1 MKKKIDLALIHVQE
15 RALEKKVREA
25 EQALVERQRQLR
37 LFKEEVKKE
46 TAGQLAS
53 GQTTGDPLID
63 EIIPLLGIEKTT
75 IDKILAFNESIIRA
89 KEILIAV
96 PRRECTKHVMFPTES
111 CQNEY
116 STFVGY
122 IYGIP
127 SGRRIKLELDEKASF
142 IAYSVILPLKKYV
155 KWDFGRDDIETP
167 TEGPLIVDG
176 SMFCSLNPDKLI
188 VSIIGEDRT
197 PSPLNMSLSTFS
209 TVEPAM
215 EVIIDGKIPGD
226 KNTSGYGKTLLALKY
241 GRELMKLPTPSEEI
255 AGANI

>member
-1 MKKKIDLALIHVQE
+1 MKNTVNLDLLFKQQEVLKKKV
-15 RALEKKVREA
+15 VEA
-25 EQALVERQRQLR
+25 EKTLAGRNAGLR
-37 LFKEEVKKE
+37 VFNDATKK
-46 TAGQLAS
+46 QLARELSS
-53 GQTTGDPLID
+53 GQTTGNPLMD
-63 EIIPLLGIEKTT
+63 EIVRWFGLDKNA
-75 IDKILAFNESIIRA
+75 IDKILAFNESLTKG

-96 PRRECTKHVMFPTES
+96 PRRQCTKNVMFPTES

-127 SGRRIKLELDEKASF
+127 SGRRIKMELDEKASF
-142 IAYSVILPLKKYV
+142 IAYSVILPLQKYV

-176 SMFCSLNPDKLI
+176 SMFCSLNPNKLLA
-188 VSIIGEDRT
+188 SIIGEVKA
-197 PSPLNMSLSTFS
+197 PSLRDMSLSGFS
-209 TVEPAM
+209 PVEATL

-226 KNTSGYGKTLLALKY
+226 KNTSGYGETLMALRH
-241 GRELMKLPTPSEEI
+241 GRELMKLPTPSEKI